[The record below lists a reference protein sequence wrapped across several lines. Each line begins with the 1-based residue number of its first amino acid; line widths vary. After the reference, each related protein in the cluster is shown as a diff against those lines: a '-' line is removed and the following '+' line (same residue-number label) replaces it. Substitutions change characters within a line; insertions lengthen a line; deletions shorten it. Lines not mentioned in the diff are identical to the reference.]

1 MCRRIFCHGGGH
13 LFNGVCSSGSKHLHR
28 TCFSVFLKLTP
39 EHSLLN
45 KIDKLLFAEDI
56 SIKDIKAG
64 DEQPE
69 FPGTY
74 PVSAL
79 ETDIFFKTDKTGFIE
94 YVVAYIVQEF
104 RASSDKNEILDD
116 ILARPSVDLN
126 CQEFYMAFEAEPTIY
141 NITVSTGVANI
152 KVPLISDRTFAKV
165 DRLVSELRYVPSES
179 HICPA
184 EQTVKLTNVHRCPY
198 SKLRTDEIVYDSAL
212 MKSCMIFRMVFSLY
226 LGEIRRKRNPSKLC
240 PIGIMKCTKV

>member
-1 MCRRIFCHGGGH
+1 MCAAEYSAMVEDTCSTE
-13 LFNGVCSSGSKHLHR
+13 CSSGSKHLNR
-28 TCFSVFLKLTP
+28 ICFSVFLNLTP

-94 YVVAYIVQEF
+94 YVVAYTVQEF
-104 RASSDKNEILDD
+104 RTSSDKNEILDD

-126 CQEFYMAFEAEPTIY
+126 YRQEFYMAFEVEPTIY
-141 NITVSTGVANI
+141 NITVSNGVANI
-152 KVPLISDRTFAKV
+152 KVPLISDGTFATKV

-179 HICPA
+179 HIFPA

-198 SKLRTDEIVYDSAL
+198 ISSRDRFIK
-212 MKSCMIFRMVFSLY
+212 
-226 LGEIRRKRNPSKLC
+226 
-240 PIGIMKCTKV
+240 